1 MPYQQL
7 SVEMIPEYFSGLPE
21 MKNIFSNFN
30 NLSVREVGDGNLN
43 YVYLVTNNDASN
55 ESVALKQAVPFLRIV
70 GESWPLPKER
80 MTIEIKALQKASEW
94 CPQHVPEIYY
104 YSHEM
109 SLVIMKDLSTHGVL
123 RGQLIEG
130 QYFAKFAD
138 HISTYLA
145 ETLFHT
151 SDIFLNPRE
160 KKELVRDF
168 INIDLCQIT
177 EDFVFTHPF
186 EQNETN
192 VYNIELK
199 DFEIKSIQEDCEL
212 KIAVAEMKRK
222 FMTEAQ
228 ALIHGDLHTGS
239 IMANEEETYV
249 IDPEFAFY
257 GPMGFDVGAL
267 LGNFL
272 MTYFSHEHRQ
282 NLLGR
287 EPYQYRKWLLD
298 TIEIIWKE
306 FVKKF
311 ELLWVEQATSERS
324 LYWAYERGEE
334 HFKKQRDVFLL
345 DLFQDTLGFAAC
357 KMMRR
362 ILGLA
367 KVADIADIRDLKERA
382 RIENMTLQMGKKL
395 VTERKKI
402 NSIEEVI
409 DLAKSFSELR

>member
-1 MPYQQL
+1 
-7 SVEMIPEYFSGLPE
+7 
-21 MKNIFSNFN
+21 
-30 NLSVREVGDGNLN
+30 
-43 YVYLVTNNDASN
+43 
-55 ESVALKQAVPFLRIV
+55 
-70 GESWPLPKER
+70 
-80 MTIEIKALQKASEW
+80 
-94 CPQHVPEIYY
+94 
-104 YSHEM
+104 
-109 SLVIMKDLSTHGVL
+109 
-123 RGQLIEG
+123 
-130 QYFAKFAD
+130 
-138 HISTYLA
+138 
-145 ETLFHT
+145 
-151 SDIFLNPRE
+151 
-160 KKELVRDF
+160 
-168 INIDLCQIT
+168 
-177 EDFVFTHPF
+177 
-186 EQNETN
+186 
-192 VYNIELK
+192 
-199 DFEIKSIQEDCEL
+199 
-212 KIAVAEMKRK
+212 MKRK

-257 GPMGFDVGAL
+257 GPIGFDVGAL
-267 LGNFL
+267 IGNFL

-306 FVKKF
+306 FVNKF
-311 ELLWVEQATSERS
+311 ELLWVEQATSEQS